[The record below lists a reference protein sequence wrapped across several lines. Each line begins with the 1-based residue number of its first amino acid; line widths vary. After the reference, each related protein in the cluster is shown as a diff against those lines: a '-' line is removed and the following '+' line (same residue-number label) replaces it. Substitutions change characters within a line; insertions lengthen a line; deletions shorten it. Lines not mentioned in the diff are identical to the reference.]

1 MRDALLDPCHR
12 AATNWSAIIS
22 FILLAAG
29 AFLLIA
35 VRLV

>member
-1 MRDALLDPCHR
+1 MRDDPAHTR
-12 AATNWSAIIS
+12 ETDYAAIIS
-22 FILLAAG
+22 FILLAVV